1 MYNANDAFAIHYATL
16 LEANKTHANSND
28 FIVRADAR
36 DVMAKAES
44 KLNFAKR
51 HITFDVRIAAQ
62 TAQAL
67 KMQNAA

>member
-1 MYNANDAFAIHYATL
+1 MYNANDAFAIHFVAL
-16 LEANKTHANSND
+16 LDANKTHANSND
-28 FIVRADAR
+28 FIVRANAR
-36 DVMAKAES
+36 DAMAKAES